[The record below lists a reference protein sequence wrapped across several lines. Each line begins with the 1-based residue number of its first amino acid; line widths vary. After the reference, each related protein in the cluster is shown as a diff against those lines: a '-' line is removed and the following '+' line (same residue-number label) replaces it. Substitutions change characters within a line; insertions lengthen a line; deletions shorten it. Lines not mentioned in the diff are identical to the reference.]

1 MRQITIRVPDELH
14 ELATSAS
21 EAQGQSLNSF
31 AVGALLAQ
39 VRVKSYGEWR
49 QMVDNSHRSAGF
61 RGMSI
66 EGREATRTLS
76 GDETE

>member
-1 MRQITIRVPDELH
+1 MRQITLRVPDELH

-39 VRVKSYGEWR
+39 VRAKAYGEWR
-49 QMVDNSHRSAGF
+49 LMVDNSHRSASY
-61 RGMSI
+61 RGLSP
-66 EGREATRTLS
+66 EGQEAIRTLT

>member
-1 MRQITIRVPDELH
+1 MRQITVRVPDDLH

-39 VRVKSYGEWR
+39 VRAKSYSEWR
-49 QMVDNSHRSAGF
+49 QMVENSHRSASY
-61 RGMSI
+61 RSLSI
-66 EGREATRTLS
+66 EGQVAIRSLT